1 MLGLILNETEIVNKT
16 LIGGLDLP
24 SKPSKVIRMIIK
36 NMIINNNSDNDIKEL
51 VSKLL
56 EKNYGKNYNKN
67 YWSKYIDSTI
77 KSLKKKENKMIDVDK
92 VNIYKEELETIKSL
106 NDIRLEKLAFILL
119 VYCKIN
125 KQVNPL
131 INNKIN
137 IALTNILFE
146 SLIKRDD
153 NSKILLNKLYKKE
166 FIHQGN
172 SCDGT
177 AIQILYIRNEGEIEF
192 TIDDLRDYQP
202 ITWYLE
208 YRQGIKYKKC
218 EKCGKRFEVKSN
230 KNTSQKKCFTCQ
242 KKYEKEIKRE
252 INKKYYDKNKN

>member
-1 MLGLILNETEIVNKT
+1 
-16 LIGGLDLP
+16 
-24 SKPSKVIRMIIK
+24 
-36 NMIINNNSDNDIKEL
+36 MIINNNSDGDIKEL
-51 VSKLL
+51 VSNLL
-56 EKNYGKNYNKN
+56 EKTYGKNYNKN

-77 KSLKKKENKMIDVDK
+77 KSLKKKENKMIDIDK

-106 NDIRLEKLAFILL
+106 NNIRLEKLAFILL

-137 IALTNILFE
+137 IPLTNIIKE
-146 SLIKRDD
+146 SCLNK
-153 NSKILLNKLYKKE
+153 NNESKILLNELYKKE

-177 AIQILYIRNEGEIEF
+177 AIQILYVRNEGEIEF

-218 EKCGKRFEVKSN
+218 EKCGKRFEVKNNRQSYYTICA
-230 KNTSQKKCFTCQ
+230 K
-242 KKYEKEIKRE
+242 E
-252 INKKYYDKNKN
+252 INKIKTLEKYHKNK

>member
-56 EKNYGKNYNKN
+56 EKNYGKNYNKT
-67 YWSKYIDSTI
+67 YWNKYIDSTI

-106 NDIRLEKLAFILL
+106 NNIRLEKLAFILL

-131 INNKIN
+131 INDKIN
-137 IALTNILFE
+137 ISLYNILME
-146 SLIKRDD
+146 SLIKRD
-153 NSKILLNKLYKKE
+153 NNGKLLLNELYKKE

-177 AIQILYIRNEGEIEF
+177 AIQILYVRNEGEIEF
-192 TIDDLRDYQP
+192 IIDDLRDYQP

-218 EKCGKRFEVKSN
+218 KRCSKRFEVKINGKSN
-230 KNTSQKKCFTCQ
+230 NVKQVNCFSCAKIIKKN
-242 KKYEKEIKRE
+242 
-252 INKKYYDKNKN
+252 NDKNRKK

>member
-67 YWSKYIDSTI
+67 YWNKYIDSTV
-77 KSLKKKENKMIDVDK
+77 KSLKKKENKMIDIDK

-106 NDIRLEKLAFILL
+106 NNIRLEKLAFILL

-137 IALTNILFE
+137 IPLTNIINE
-146 SLIKRDD
+146 SCINKNS
-153 NSKILLNKLYKKE
+153 NSKFLLNELYKKD
-166 FIHQGN
+166 FIKQGN

-218 EKCGKRFEVKSN
+218 EKCGKRFEVNPKS
-230 KNTSQKKCFTCQ
+230 KKPTKICKKCA
-242 KKYEKEIKRE
+242 
-252 INKKYYDKNKN
+252 YDKKKLDIAKFNKIRRNNK

>member
-16 LIGGLDLP
+16 IEGSLKLP
-24 SKPSKVIRMIIK
+24 SKPSKVLRIIIK
-36 NMIINNNSDNDIKEL
+36 NMIINENSDDDIKEL
-51 VSKLL
+51 IENLL
-56 EKNYGKNYNKN
+56 KREYGKNYNKT
-67 YWSKYIDSTI
+67 YWNKYIDSTI

-92 VNIYKEELETIKSL
+92 VNIYKEELEIIKSL

-137 IALTNILFE
+137 IPLYNILME
-146 SLIKRDD
+146 SLIKRD
-153 NSKILLNKLYKKE
+153 NNGKLLLNELYKKE

-177 AIQILYIRNEGEIEF
+177 AIQILYVRNEGEIELI
-192 TIDDLRDYQP
+192 IDDLRDYQP

-218 EKCGKRFEVKSN
+218 EKCSKRFEIKGKNNRYCNYCSKKIKKEKTNERVKE
-230 KNTSQKKCFTCQ
+230 F
-242 KKYEKEIKRE
+242 
-252 INKKYYDKNKN
+252 NKKQKH

>member
-16 LIGGLDLP
+16 IEGSLKLP
-24 SKPSKVIRMIIK
+24 SKPSKVLRIIIK
-36 NMIINNNSDNDIKEL
+36 NMIINENSDEDIKEL
-51 VSKLL
+51 IENLL
-56 EKNYGKNYNKN
+56 KREYGKNYNKT
-67 YWSKYIDSTI
+67 YWNKYIDSTI

-106 NDIRLEKLAFILL
+106 NNIRLEKLAFILL

-137 IALTNILFE
+137 IPLYNILME
-146 SLIKRDD
+146 SLIKRDND
-153 NSKILLNKLYKKE
+153 SKLLLNELYKKE

-177 AIQILYIRNEGEIEF
+177 AIQILYVRNEGELPFI
-192 TIDDLRDYQP
+192 IDDLRDYQP

-208 YRQGIKYKKC
+208 YRLGLKYKKC
-218 EKCGKRFEVKSN
+218 KRCGKRFEVKINGKSN
-230 KNTSQKKCFTCQ
+230 NVKQVNCFSCAKIIKKN
-242 KKYEKEIKRE
+242 
-252 INKKYYDKNKN
+252 NDKNRKK

>member
-16 LIGGLDLP
+16 IVGDLELP
-24 SKPSKVIRMIIK
+24 SKPSKVIRLIIK
-36 NMIINNNSDNDIKEL
+36 NMIINNNSEDDIKEL

-67 YWSKYIDSTI
+67 YWSKYIDSTV

-106 NDIRLEKLAFILL
+106 NNIRLEKLAFILL

-137 IALTNILFE
+137 IPLTNIIKE
-146 SLIKRDD
+146 SCLNKNND
-153 NSKILLNKLYKKE
+153 SKILLNDLYKKE

-177 AIQILYIRNEGEIEF
+177 AIQILYARNEGELAFI
-192 TIDDLRDYQP
+192 IDDLRDYQP

-230 KNTSQKKCFTCQ
+230 KKVKCNECQ
-242 KKYEKEIKRE
+242 KDETKNKTKERV
-252 INKKYYDKNKN
+252 KKYRKNNNVTI

>member
-1 MLGLILNETEIVNKT
+1 MLGLILNETEIVNNT
-16 LIGGLDLP
+16 IIGDLELP
-24 SKPSKVIRMIIK
+24 SKPSKVLRLIIK
-36 NMIINNNSDNDIKEL
+36 NMIINNNSDDDIKEL
-51 VSKLL
+51 VSNLL

-92 VNIYKEELETIKSL
+92 VNIYKEELEIIKSL

-137 IALTNILFE
+137 IPLYNILME
-146 SLIKRDD
+146 SLIKRDND
-153 NSKILLNKLYKKE
+153 SKLLLNELYKKE

-177 AIQILYIRNEGEIEF
+177 AIQILYIRDEGEIEF

-230 KNTSQKKCFTCQ
+230 NKVKCNECQ
-242 KKYEKEIKRE
+242 KDETKNKTKERVKKYRKNN
-252 INKKYYDKNKN
+252 NKK

>member
-67 YWSKYIDSTI
+67 YWSKYIDSTV
-77 KSLKKKENKMIDVDK
+77 KSLKKKENKMIDIDK

-106 NDIRLEKLAFILL
+106 NNIRLEKLAFILL

-131 INNKIN
+131 INDKIN
-137 IALTNILFE
+137 IPLTNIIKE
-146 SLIKRDD
+146 SCLNKNND
-153 NSKILLNKLYKKE
+153 SKLLLNELYKKE

-208 YRQGIKYKKC
+208 YRLGLKYKKC
-218 EKCGKRFEVKSN
+218 KRCGKRFEVKINGQSN
-230 KNTSQKKCFTCQ
+230 NVKQVNCFSCAKIIKKN
-242 KKYEKEIKRE
+242 
-252 INKKYYDKNKN
+252 NDKNRKK

>member
-16 LIGGLDLP
+16 IIGDLDLP

-92 VNIYKEELETIKSL
+92 VNIYKEELETIKTL
-106 NDIRLEKLAFILL
+106 GNIRLEKLAFILL

-137 IALTNILFE
+137 IPLTNIIKE
-146 SLIKRDD
+146 SCLNKNND
-153 NSKILLNKLYKKE
+153 SKLLLNKLYKKE

-230 KNTSQKKCFTCQ
+230 KKVKCNECQ
-242 KKYEKEIKRE
+242 KDETKNKTKERV
-252 INKKYYDKNKN
+252 KKYRKNNNVTI

>member
-16 LIGGLDLP
+16 IEGSLKLP
-24 SKPSKVIRMIIK
+24 SKPSKVLRIIIK
-36 NMIINNNSDNDIKEL
+36 NMIINENSDDDIKEL
-51 VSKLL
+51 IENLL
-56 EKNYGKNYNKN
+56 KREYGKNYNKT
-67 YWSKYIDSTI
+67 YWNKYIDSTI

-106 NDIRLEKLAFILL
+106 NNIRLEKLAFILL

-137 IALTNILFE
+137 IPLYNILME
-146 SLIKRDD
+146 SLIKRDND
-153 NSKILLNKLYKKE
+153 SKLLLNELYKKE

-177 AIQILYIRNEGEIEF
+177 AIQILYVRNEGEIEF
-192 TIDDLRDYQP
+192 IIDDLRDYQP

-208 YRQGIKYKKC
+208 YRQGVKYKKC

-230 KNTSQKKCFTCQ
+230 NKVKCNECQ
-242 KKYEKEIKRE
+242 KDETKNKTKERV
-252 INKKYYDKNKN
+252 KKYRKNNNVTI

>member
-16 LIGGLDLP
+16 IIGDLDLP

-36 NMIINNNSDNDIKEL
+36 NMIINNNSDDDIKEL

-67 YWSKYIDSTI
+67 YWSKYIDSTV
-77 KSLKKKENKMIDVDK
+77 KSLKKKENKMIDIDK

-106 NDIRLEKLAFILL
+106 NNIRLEKLAFILL

-137 IALTNILFE
+137 IPLYNILME
-146 SLIKRDD
+146 SLIKRDND
-153 NSKILLNKLYKKE
+153 SKLLLNELYKKE
-166 FIHQGN
+166 FIHQRN
-172 SCDGT
+172 FCDGT

-230 KNTSQKKCFTCQ
+230 NKGRCNECQ
-242 KKYEKEIKRE
+242 KEE
-252 INKKYYDKNKN
+252 NKKNKLKYYKKIKSLEK

>member
-16 LIGGLDLP
+16 IEGSLKLP
-24 SKPSKVIRMIIK
+24 SKPSKVLRIIIK
-36 NMIINNNSDNDIKEL
+36 NMIINENSDEDIKEL
-51 VSKLL
+51 IENLL
-56 EKNYGKNYNKN
+56 KREYGKNYNKT
-67 YWSKYIDSTI
+67 YWNKYIDSTI

-92 VNIYKEELETIKSL
+92 VNIYKEELEIIKSL

-137 IALTNILFE
+137 IPLYNILME
-146 SLIKRDD
+146 SLIKRDND
-153 NSKILLNKLYKKE
+153 SKLLLNELYKKE

-177 AIQILYIRNEGEIEF
+177 AIQILYIRNEGELAFI
-192 TIDDLRDYQP
+192 IDDLRDYQP

-208 YRQGIKYKKC
+208 YRLGLKYKKC
-218 EKCGKRFEVKSN
+218 KRCGKRFEVKGNNNSFCN
-230 KNTSQKKCFTCQ
+230 DCSKDR
-242 KKYEKEIKRE
+242 EKEKYIKY
-252 INKKYYDKNKN
+252 NKKRK

>member
-16 LIGGLDLP
+16 IEGSLKLP
-24 SKPSKVIRMIIK
+24 SKPSKVLRIIIK
-36 NMIINNNSDNDIKEL
+36 NMIINENSDDDIKEL
-51 VSKLL
+51 IENLL
-56 EKNYGKNYNKN
+56 KREYGKNYNKT
-67 YWSKYIDSTI
+67 YWNKYIDSTI

-92 VNIYKEELETIKSL
+92 VNIYKEELEIIKSL

-137 IALTNILFE
+137 IPLYNILME
-146 SLIKRDD
+146 SLIKRD
-153 NSKILLNKLYKKE
+153 NNGKLLLNELYKKE

-177 AIQILYIRNEGEIEF
+177 AIQILYVRNEGEIEF

-230 KNTSQKKCFTCQ
+230 NKGRCNECQ
-242 KKYEKEIKRE
+242 KEE
-252 INKKYYDKNKN
+252 NKKNKLKYYKKNKSLEK

>member
-67 YWSKYIDSTI
+67 YWSKYIDSTV

-218 EKCGKRFEVKSN
+218 EKCGKRFEVKGKNN
-230 KNTSQKKCFTCQ
+230 KYCNYCSKKI
-242 KKYEKEIKRE
+242 KKEKTNERVKE
-252 INKKYYDKNKN
+252 FNKKQKH